1 MAKKRSNKRRLRAL
15 EQRLTTL
22 EREHADVA
30 KRTKKLAKR
39 VEALRTRRPSSE
51 RVPSGRARSARCRS
65 RSGGPGGPGGPN
77 YFWRRPGGGPPWRKQ
92 FGPVVS
98 LEVPLETDDPSAP
111 CGPPSRPVC
120 PRRSPPWATT
130 ATSSATAIRPS
141 DRPPRPPATGGS
153 RSPTTFSCFGA
164 AATLRTCDNGG
175 LTFPGDGAVATKHG
189 RHQGADRRGRWSR
202 GQEGTCPSLS

>member
-39 VEALRTRRPSSE
+39 VEALPDPMAIFGKGAKKRGEKFEMPF
-51 RVPSGRARSARCRS
+51 PGP
-65 RSGGPGGPGGPN
+65 GGPGGPGGPN
-77 YFWRRPGGGPPWRKQ
+77 FFWRRPGGGPPWRKQ

-111 CGPPSRPVC
+111 LWATVAARLPEEITTVGDDGDVVRYRYSAVGSTPQAPRYRRIAEPEQPFPASGPP
-120 PRRSPPWATT
+120 PP
-130 ATSSATAIRPS
+130 
-141 DRPPRPPATGGS
+141 
-153 RSPTTFSCFGA
+153 
-164 AATLRTCDNGG
+164 
-175 LTFPGDGAVATKHG
+175 
-189 RHQGADRRGRWSR
+189 
-202 GQEGTCPSLS
+202 